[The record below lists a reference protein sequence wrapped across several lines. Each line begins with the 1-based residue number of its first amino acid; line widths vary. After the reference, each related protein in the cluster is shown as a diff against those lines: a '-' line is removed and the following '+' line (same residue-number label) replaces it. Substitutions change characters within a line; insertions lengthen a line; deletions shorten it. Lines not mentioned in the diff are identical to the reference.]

1 MDTFESDFE
10 NFSLSDF
17 IFVFEEY
24 PITSVSVRIR
34 KEKTTSETI
43 LNLSL
48 YLLLNDVHYLNY
60 LESQITNNIFIKI
73 SNDIKINFNYLIYIF
88 HD

>member
-1 MDTFESDFE
+1 MDASESDFE

-34 KEKTTSETI
+34 KEKVTSETI
-43 LNLSL
+43 LNLFL
-48 YLLLNDVHYLNY
+48 YL
-60 LESQITNNIFIKI
+60 
-73 SNDIKINFNYLIYIF
+73 IN
-88 HD
+88 

>member
-1 MDTFESDFE
+1 MDTSESDFK

-24 PITSVSVRIR
+24 PITSVSVSIR
-34 KEKTTSETI
+34 KEKVTSETI

-48 YLLLNDVHYLNY
+48 YL
-60 LESQITNNIFIKI
+60 IT
-73 SNDIKINFNYLIYIF
+73 
-88 HD
+88 

>member
-1 MDTFESDFE
+1 MDASESDFE

-24 PITSVSVRIR
+24 PITFVSVRIR
-34 KEKTTSETI
+34 KEKVTSKII

-48 YLLLNDVHYLNY
+48 YL
-60 LESQITNNIFIKI
+60 IT
-73 SNDIKINFNYLIYIF
+73 
-88 HD
+88 

>member
-1 MDTFESDFE
+1 MDAFEFYFE

-34 KEKTTSETI
+34 KEKVTSEII

-48 YLLLNDVHYLNY
+48 YL
-60 LESQITNNIFIKI
+60 IT
-73 SNDIKINFNYLIYIF
+73 
-88 HD
+88 

>member
-1 MDTFESDFE
+1 MDASEFNFK
-10 NFSLSDF
+10 NFSLSDS

-24 PITSVSVRIR
+24 PITSVSA
-34 KEKTTSETI
+34 KKMTSDTI

-60 LESQITNNIFIKI
+60 LERQITNNIFIKI
-73 SNDIKINFNYLIYIF
+73 SNNIKINFNCLIYLF

>member
-1 MDTFESDFE
+1 MDISESNFE
-10 NFSLSDF
+10 NFSLSDS

-34 KEKTTSETI
+34 KEKVTSETI

-60 LESQITNNIFIKI
+60 LES
-73 SNDIKINFNYLIYIF
+73 
-88 HD
+88 